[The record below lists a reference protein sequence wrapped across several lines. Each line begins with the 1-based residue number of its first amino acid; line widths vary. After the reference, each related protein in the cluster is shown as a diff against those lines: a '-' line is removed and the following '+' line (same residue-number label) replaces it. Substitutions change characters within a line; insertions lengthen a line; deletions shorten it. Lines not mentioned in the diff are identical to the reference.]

1 MNSLILY
8 LESGGESMSRKKW
21 YCILLI
27 LEAILYLV
35 SYGSSLVVSYSS
47 QNLNENTSLFTV
59 SSIFSIW
66 NGMIICWVIWRIMK
80 QRLNVEGLIAV
91 LLLSITQLL
100 MFFLPPFSPTNL
112 MNISFV
118 LNIICLIWIWLL
130 IKNVEMREL
139 LNNWKSKDG
148 WKSSIAYLALFVAS
162 TNISPLFSPLFIL
175 IGMDRTSSDIY
186 ASTLQYT
193 VMELMFLLLINV
205 MITSTSDKLQKVF
218 SLLIVLSS
226 LVEIGVVYS
235 FISRISFYGLFYLL
249 LSIYIV
255 CRVFGLFEKV
265 ADSWESKVKV
275 QDLSSFETKPEMEYP
290 QVEGEIDVND
300 QLNAEIRSNND
311 KENSP
316 KRIILQSSWLWSAL
330 IIAVCHLGI
339 IIFPLFLGNPMYLLI
354 LYIGAIHY
362 ICFMIATILLF
373 IGMRKGSKGLL
384 NAAAILFVISII
396 GTPDT
401 YWIVPNSLSFIL
413 GVLVFIGTIL
423 FKNGD

>member
-1 MNSLILY
+1 MP
-8 LESGGESMSRKKW
+8 RKKW
-21 YCILLI
+21 YGILLI

-35 SYGSSLVVSYSS
+35 SYGSSLVESYNA
-47 QNLNENTSLFTV
+47 QNLNGNTPLFNA

-66 NGMIICWVIWRIMK
+66 NGMIICWLIWRIMK
-80 QRLNVEGLIAV
+80 QRLNVEGLIAA

-118 LNIICLIWIWLL
+118 LNIICLIWICLL

-139 LNNWKSKDG
+139 LNNWKSEDS
-148 WKSSIAYLALFVAS
+148 WKSSIAYLVLFVAS
-162 TNISPLFSPLFIL
+162 TNISPLFIL
-175 IGMDRTSSDIY
+175 IGMDRTSDIY
-186 ASTLQYT
+186 AFTLRYS

-218 SLLIVLSS
+218 SLLLILSS

-255 CRVFGLFEKV
+255 CRVFGLFDKV

-275 QDLSSFETKPEMEYP
+275 QDVSSIETKPEMEYP
-290 QVEGEIDVND
+290 QVKGEIDVND

-339 IIFPLFLGNPMYLLI
+339 MIFPLFLGNPMYLLI

-401 YWIVPNSLSFIL
+401 YWIGPNILSFIL

-423 FKNGD
+423 LKNGD

>member
-1 MNSLILY
+1 
-8 LESGGESMSRKKW
+8 MSRKKW
-21 YCILLI
+21 YGILLI

-35 SYGSSLVVSYSS
+35 SYGSSLVESYNA
-47 QNLNENTSLFTV
+47 QNLNGDIPLITT

-91 LLLSITQLL
+91 LLLSIIQLL
-100 MFFLPPFSPTNL
+100 MLVLPSFSPTNL
-112 MNISFV
+112 MNISFL
-118 LNIICLIWIWLL
+118 LNIICLIWICLL

-139 LNNWKSKDG
+139 LNNWKSKDS
-148 WKSSIAYLALFVAS
+148 WKSSIAYLVLFVAS
-162 TNISPLFSPLFIL
+162 TNISPLFIL
-175 IGMDRTSSDIY
+175 IGMDRTSDIY
-186 ASTLQYT
+186 AFTLRYI

-205 MITSTSDKLQKVF
+205 MITSKSEKLQKVF
-218 SLLIVLSS
+218 SLLLILSS
-226 LVEIGVVYS
+226 LVVIGVVYS

-255 CRVFGLFEKV
+255 CRVFGLFDKV

-275 QDLSSFETKPEMEYP
+275 QDVSSIETKPEMEYP
-290 QVEGEIDVND
+290 QVKGEIDVND

-339 IIFPLFLGNPMYLLI
+339 MIFPLFLGNPMYLLI

-401 YWIVPNSLSFIL
+401 YWIGPNILSFIL

-423 FKNGD
+423 LKNGD

>member
-35 SYGSSLVVSYSS
+35 SYGSSLVESYNA
-47 QNLNENTSLFTV
+47 QNLNGNTPLFNA

-91 LLLSITQLL
+91 FLLSITQQL
-100 MFFLPPFSPTNL
+100 MFVLPPFSPTYL

-118 LNIICLIWIWLL
+118 LNIICLIWICLL

-148 WKSSIAYLALFVAS
+148 WKSSIAYLVLFVAS
-162 TNISPLFSPLFIL
+162 TNISPLFILF
-175 IGMDRTSSDIY
+175 GMDRTSVIY
-186 ASTLQYT
+186 AFTLRYT

-218 SLLIVLSS
+218 SLLLILSS
-226 LVEIGVVYS
+226 LVEIGIVYS

-249 LSIYIV
+249 LSIYIA
-255 CRVFGLFEKV
+255 CRVFSLLEKV
-265 ADSWESKVKV
+265 AASWESKVKV
-275 QDLSSFETKPEMEYP
+275 QDLSSIETKPEMEYP
-290 QVEGEIDVND
+290 QVEGDIDVHD
-300 QLNAEIRSNND
+300 QLNADIRSNND
-311 KENSP
+311 EENSP

-339 IIFPLFLGNPMYLLI
+339 MIFPLFLGNPMYLLI

-373 IGMRKGSKGLL
+373 IGMRKGSKGFL

-401 YWIVPNSLSFIL
+401 YWIGPNILSFIL

>member
-1 MNSLILY
+1 
-8 LESGGESMSRKKW
+8 MSRKKW

-35 SYGSSLVVSYSS
+35 SYGSSLVESYNA
-47 QNLNENTSLFTV
+47 QNLNGNTPLITT

-91 LLLSITQLL
+91 LLLSIIQLL

-112 MNISFV
+112 MDISFM

-162 TNISPLFSPLFIL
+162 TSISPLFIL
-175 IGMDRTSSDIY
+175 IGMDRTSDIY
-186 ASTLQYT
+186 AFTLRYT

-275 QDLSSFETKPEMEYP
+275 QDVSSIETKPEMEYP
-290 QVEGEIDVND
+290 RVEGEIDVND

-339 IIFPLFLGNPMYLLI
+339 MIFPLFLGNPMYLLI

-401 YWIVPNSLSFIL
+401 YWIGPNILSFIL

>member
-21 YCILLI
+21 YGILLI

-35 SYGSSLVVSYSS
+35 SYGSSLVESYNA
-47 QNLNENTSLFTV
+47 QNLNGNTPLFNA

-66 NGMIICWVIWRIMK
+66 NGMIICWLIWRIMK
-80 QRLNVEGLIAV
+80 QPLNVEGLIAV

-100 MFFLPPFSPTNL
+100 MFFLPPFSLTNL

-118 LNIICLIWIWLL
+118 LNIICLIWICLL

-139 LNNWKSKDG
+139 LNDWKSKDD
-148 WKSSIAYLALFVAS
+148 WKSSLAYLVLFVAS
-162 TNISPLFSPLFIL
+162 TNISPLFILF
-175 IGMDRTSSDIY
+175 GMDRTSDIY
-186 ASTLQYT
+186 AFTLRYT
-193 VMELMFLLLINV
+193 VIELMFLLLINV

-218 SLLIVLSS
+218 SLLLILSS

-255 CRVFGLFEKV
+255 CRVFGLLEKV

-275 QDLSSFETKPEMEYP
+275 QDLSSIETKPEMEYP

-339 IIFPLFLGNPMYLLI
+339 MIFPLFLGNPMYLLI

-401 YWIVPNSLSFIL
+401 YWIGPNILSFIL

>member
-1 MNSLILY
+1 
-8 LESGGESMSRKKW
+8 MSRKKW

-35 SYGSSLVVSYSS
+35 SYGSSLVESYNA
-47 QNLNENTSLFTV
+47 QNLNGNTPLITT

-66 NGMIICWVIWRIMK
+66 NGMIICWIIWRIMK
-80 QRLNVEGLIAV
+80 QRLNVEGLLGV

-112 MNISFV
+112 MDISFM
-118 LNIICLIWIWLL
+118 LNIICLIWICML
-130 IKNVEMREL
+130 IKNIEMREL

-148 WKSSIAYLALFVAS
+148 WKSSIAYLALFIAS
-162 TNISPLFSPLFIL
+162 TNISPLFIL
-175 IGMDRTSSDIY
+175 IGMDRTSDIY
-186 ASTLQYT
+186 AFTLRYT

-235 FISRISFYGLFYLL
+235 FISRISFYSLFYLL

-275 QDLSSFETKPEMEYP
+275 QDVSSIETKPEMEYP

-300 QLNAEIRSNND
+300 QLNADIQSNND

-316 KRIILQSSWLWSAL
+316 KRIILHSSWLWSAL

-339 IIFPLFLGNPMYLLI
+339 MIFPLFLGNPMYLLI

-373 IGMRKGSKGLL
+373 IGMRNGNVGLL
-384 NAAAILFVISII
+384 NTSAVLFIVSII
-396 GTPDT
+396 GTLDP
-401 YWIVPNSLSFIL
+401 YWTGPNILSLVL
-413 GVLVFIGTIL
+413 GVLVFIGGIL

>member
-1 MNSLILY
+1 MP
-8 LESGGESMSRKKW
+8 RKKW

-47 QNLNENTSLFTV
+47 QNLNGNTPLFNA

-100 MFFLPPFSPTNL
+100 MFFFLPPFSLTNL
-112 MNISFV
+112 MDISFM
-118 LNIICLIWIWLL
+118 LNIICLIWICLL

-148 WKSSIAYLALFVAS
+148 WKSSIAYLVLFVAS
-162 TNISPLFSPLFIL
+162 TNISPLFILF
-175 IGMDRTSSDIY
+175 GMDRTSDIY
-186 ASTLQYT
+186 AFTLRYT

-205 MITSTSDKLQKVF
+205 MITSTRNKLQKVF

-226 LVEIGVVYS
+226 LVEIGIVYS

-249 LSIYIV
+249 LSIYII

-275 QDLSSFETKPEMEYP
+275 QELSSIETKPEMEYP

-300 QLNAEIRSNND
+300 QLNAEIQSNNN
-311 KENSP
+311 KENLP
-316 KRIILQSSWLWSAL
+316 KRIILQSSWLWSAP

-339 IIFPLFLGNPMYLLI
+339 MIFPLFLGNPMYLLI

-401 YWIVPNSLSFIL
+401 YWIGPNSLCFIL

>member
-1 MNSLILY
+1 
-8 LESGGESMSRKKW
+8 MSRKKW
-21 YCILLI
+21 YGILLI

-35 SYGSSLVVSYSS
+35 SYGSSIVVNYSS
-47 QNLNENTSLFTV
+47 RNLNGNTPLFTA

-66 NGMIICWVIWRIMK
+66 NGMIICWVIWRIMN
-80 QRLNVEGLIAV
+80 QRLNVEGLIAA

-118 LNIICLIWIWLL
+118 LNIICLIWICLL

-148 WKSSIAYLALFVAS
+148 WKSSIAYLVLFVAS
-162 TNISPLFSPLFIL
+162 TNISPLFIL
-175 IGMDRTSSDIY
+175 IGMDRTSDIY
-186 ASTLQYT
+186 AFTLRYS

-205 MITSTSDKLQKVF
+205 MITSTSEKLQKVF
-218 SLLIVLSS
+218 SLLLILSS
-226 LVEIGVVYS
+226 LVEIGIVYS

-249 LSIYIV
+249 LSIYIA
-255 CRVFGLFEKV
+255 CRVFSLLEKV
-265 ADSWESKVKV
+265 AASWESKVKV
-275 QDLSSFETKPEMEYP
+275 QEVSSIEIKPEMEYP

-339 IIFPLFLGNPMYLLI
+339 MIFPLFLGNPMYLLI

-373 IGMRKGSKGLL
+373 IGMRNGNVGLL
-384 NAAAILFVISII
+384 NTSAVLFIVSII
-396 GTPDT
+396 GTLDP
-401 YWIVPNSLSFIL
+401 YWTGPNILSLVL
-413 GVLVFIGTIL
+413 GVLVFIGGI
-423 FKNGD
+423 FPKNLNKE

>member
-1 MNSLILY
+1 
-8 LESGGESMSRKKW
+8 MSRKKW

-35 SYGSSLVVSYSS
+35 SYGSSLVESYNA
-47 QNLNENTSLFTV
+47 QNLNGNTPLITT

-66 NGMIICWVIWRIMK
+66 NGMIICWVVWRIMK
-80 QRLNVEGLIAV
+80 QRLNVEGLLGV

-112 MNISFV
+112 MDISFM
-118 LNIICLIWIWLL
+118 LNIICLIWICML

-148 WKSSIAYLALFVAS
+148 WKSSIAYLALFIAS
-162 TNISPLFSPLFIL
+162 TNISPLFIL
-175 IGMDRTSSDIY
+175 IGMDRTSDIY
-186 ASTLQYT
+186 AFTLRYT

-235 FISRISFYGLFYLL
+235 FISRISFYSLFYLL

-275 QDLSSFETKPEMEYP
+275 QDVSSIETKPEMEYP

-339 IIFPLFLGNPMYLLI
+339 MIFPLFLGNPMYLLI

-362 ICFMIATILLF
+362 ICFMIATISLF

-401 YWIVPNSLSFIL
+401 YWIGPNILSFIL

>member
-1 MNSLILY
+1 
-8 LESGGESMSRKKW
+8 MSRKKW
-21 YCILLI
+21 YGILLI

-35 SYGSSLVVSYSS
+35 SYGSSIVVNYSS
-47 QNLNENTSLFTV
+47 QNLNGNTPLITT

-91 LLLSITQLL
+91 FLLSITQQL
-100 MFFLPPFSPTNL
+100 MFVLPPFSPTDL

-118 LNIICLIWIWLL
+118 LNIICLIWICLL

-148 WKSSIAYLALFVAS
+148 WKSSIAYLVLFVAS
-162 TNISPLFSPLFIL
+162 TNISPLFILF
-175 IGMDRTSSDIY
+175 GMDRTSDIY
-186 ASTLQYT
+186 AFTLRYS
-193 VMELMFLLLINV
+193 VMELMLLLLINV
-205 MITSTSDKLQKVF
+205 MITSTSEKLQKVF
-218 SLLIVLSS
+218 SLLLILSS
-226 LVEIGVVYS
+226 LVEIGIVYS

-255 CRVFGLFEKV
+255 CRVFGLLEKV
-265 ADSWESKVKV
+265 ADGWESKVKV
-275 QDLSSFETKPEMEYP
+275 QDLSSIETKPEMEYP
-290 QVEGEIDVND
+290 QVEGDIDVHD

-339 IIFPLFLGNPMYLLI
+339 MIFPLFLGNPMYLLI

-373 IGMRKGSKGLL
+373 IGMRKGSKGFL

-396 GTPDT
+396 GTPDP
-401 YWIVPNSLSFIL
+401 YWMGPNILSFIL

-423 FKNGD
+423 LKMETD

>member
-1 MNSLILY
+1 
-8 LESGGESMSRKKW
+8 MSRKKW

-47 QNLNENTSLFTV
+47 RNLNGNTPLFTA

-112 MNISFV
+112 LNISFV

-139 LNNWKSKDG
+139 LNNWKSKDS
-148 WKSSIAYLALFVAS
+148 WKSSIAYLVLFVAS
-162 TNISPLFSPLFIL
+162 TNISPLFIL
-175 IGMDRTSSDIY
+175 IGMDRTSDIY
-186 ASTLQYT
+186 AFTLRYT
-193 VMELMFLLLINV
+193 VMELMFILLINV
-205 MITSTSDKLQKVF
+205 MITSTSEKLQKVF
-218 SLLIVLSS
+218 SLLIILSS

-255 CRVFGLFEKV
+255 CRVFGLFDKV

-275 QDLSSFETKPEMEYP
+275 QDLSSIETKPEMEYP
-290 QVEGEIDVND
+290 LVEGEIDVND

-339 IIFPLFLGNPMYLLI
+339 MIFPLFLGNPMYLLI

-401 YWIVPNSLSFIL
+401 YWIGPNILSFIL

>member
-1 MNSLILY
+1 
-8 LESGGESMSRKKW
+8 MSRKKR
-21 YCILLI
+21 YYILLI

-47 QNLNENTSLFTV
+47 RNLNGNTPLFTA

-112 MNISFV
+112 LNISFV

-148 WKSSIAYLALFVAS
+148 WKSSIAYLVLFVAS
-162 TNISPLFSPLFIL
+162 TNISPLFIL
-175 IGMDRTSSDIY
+175 IGMDRTSDIY
-186 ASTLQYT
+186 AFTLRYT

-218 SLLIVLSS
+218 SLLIILSS

-255 CRVFGLFEKV
+255 CRVFGLFDRV

-275 QDLSSFETKPEMEYP
+275 QDLSSIETKPEMADS

-339 IIFPLFLGNPMYLLI
+339 MIFPLFLGNPMYLLI

-401 YWIVPNSLSFIL
+401 YWIGPNILSFIL

-423 FKNGD
+423 LKNGD

>member
-1 MNSLILY
+1 
-8 LESGGESMSRKKW
+8 MSRKKW
-21 YCILLI
+21 YGILLI

-35 SYGSSLVVSYSS
+35 SYGSSLVESYNA
-47 QNLNENTSLFTV
+47 QNLNGDIPLITT

-91 LLLSITQLL
+91 LLLSIIQLL
-100 MFFLPPFSPTNL
+100 MLVLPSFSPTNL
-112 MNISFV
+112 MNISFL
-118 LNIICLIWIWLL
+118 LNIICLIWICLL

-139 LNNWKSKDG
+139 LNNWKSKDS
-148 WKSSIAYLALFVAS
+148 WKSSIAYLVLFVAS
-162 TNISPLFSPLFIL
+162 TNISPLFIL
-175 IGMDRTSSDIY
+175 IGMDRTSDIY
-186 ASTLQYT
+186 AFTLRYI

-205 MITSTSDKLQKVF
+205 MITSTSEKLQKVF
-218 SLLIVLSS
+218 SLLLILSS
-226 LVEIGVVYS
+226 LVEIGAVYS
-235 FISRISFYGLFYLL
+235 FITRISFYGLFYLL
-249 LSIYIV
+249 LSIYIA

-275 QDLSSFETKPEMEYP
+275 QDLSSIETKSEMENS

-300 QLNAEIRSNND
+300 QLNADIQSNND

-316 KRIILQSSWLWSAL
+316 KRIILHSSWLWSAL

-339 IIFPLFLGNPMYLLI
+339 MIFPLFLGNPMYLLI

-401 YWIVPNSLSFIL
+401 YWIGPNILSFIL

>member
-1 MNSLILY
+1 
-8 LESGGESMSRKKW
+8 MSRKKW
-21 YCILLI
+21 YGILLI
-27 LEAILYLV
+27 LEVILYLV
-35 SYGSSLVVSYSS
+35 SYGSSLVESYNA
-47 QNLNENTSLFTV
+47 QNLNGDIPLITT

-91 LLLSITQLL
+91 LLLSIIQLL
-100 MFFLPPFSPTNL
+100 MLVLPSFSPTNL

-118 LNIICLIWIWLL
+118 LNIISLIWICLL

-139 LNNWKSKDG
+139 LNNWKSKDS
-148 WKSSIAYLALFVAS
+148 WKSSIAYLVLFVAS
-162 TNISPLFSPLFIL
+162 TNISPLFIL
-175 IGMDRTSSDIY
+175 IGMDRTSDIY
-186 ASTLQYT
+186 AFTLRYI

-205 MITSTSDKLQKVF
+205 MITSTSEKLQKVF
-218 SLLIVLSS
+218 SLLLILSS
-226 LVEIGVVYS
+226 LVEIGAVYS
-235 FISRISFYGLFYLL
+235 FITRISFYGLFYLL
-249 LSIYIV
+249 LSIYIA

-275 QDLSSFETKPEMEYP
+275 QDLSSIETKSEMENS

-300 QLNAEIRSNND
+300 LLNADIQSNND

-316 KRIILQSSWLWSAL
+316 KRIILHSSWLWSAL

-339 IIFPLFLGNPMYLLI
+339 MIFPLFLGNPMYLLI

-373 IGMRKGSKGLL
+373 IGMRKGSKGFL

-396 GTPDT
+396 GTPDP
-401 YWIVPNSLSFIL
+401 YWMGPNILSFIL
-413 GVLVFIGTIL
+413 GVLVFIGAIL

>member
-1 MNSLILY
+1 
-8 LESGGESMSRKKW
+8 MSRKKW
-21 YCILLI
+21 YGILLI

-35 SYGSSLVVSYSS
+35 SYGSSIVVNYSS
-47 QNLNENTSLFTV
+47 QSLNENTPLFTV

-66 NGMIICWVIWRIMK
+66 NGMIICWVIWRIMN
-80 QRLNVEGLIAV
+80 QRLNVEGLIAA

-118 LNIICLIWIWLL
+118 LNIICLIWICLL

-148 WKSSIAYLALFVAS
+148 WKSSIAYLVLFVSS
-162 TNISPLFSPLFIL
+162 TNISPLFIL
-175 IGMDRTSSDIY
+175 IGMDRTSDIY
-186 ASTLQYT
+186 AFTLRYT

-218 SLLIVLSS
+218 SLLLILSS

-255 CRVFGLFEKV
+255 CRVFGLFDKV

-275 QDLSSFETKPEMEYP
+275 QDVSSIETKPEMEYP
-290 QVEGEIDVND
+290 QVKGEIDVND

-339 IIFPLFLGNPMYLLI
+339 MIFPLFLGNPMYLLI

-384 NAAAILFVISII
+384 NVAAILFVISII
-396 GTPDT
+396 GTLDP
-401 YWIVPNSLSFIL
+401 YWTGPNILSFIL

>member
-1 MNSLILY
+1 MNSLILF

-21 YCILLI
+21 YVILLI
-27 LEAILYLV
+27 LEAVLYLV
-35 SYGSSLVVSYSS
+35 SYGSSLVESYNA
-47 QNLNENTSLFTV
+47 QNLNGNIPLFNA

-66 NGMIICWVIWRIMK
+66 NGMIICWLIWRTMK

-112 MNISFV
+112 LNISFV
-118 LNIICLIWIWLL
+118 LNIISLIWIWLL

-139 LNNWKSKDG
+139 LNNWKSKDD
-148 WKSSIAYLALFVAS
+148 WKSSIAYLVLFVAS
-162 TNISPLFSPLFIL
+162 TNISPLFIL
-175 IGMDRTSSDIY
+175 IGMDRTSDIY
-186 ASTLQYT
+186 AFTLRYI

-218 SLLIVLSS
+218 SLLIILSS

-265 ADSWESKVKV
+265 ADNWESKVKV
-275 QDLSSFETKPEMEYP
+275 QDLSSIETKPEMADS

-300 QLNAEIRSNND
+300 QLNADIQSNND

-339 IIFPLFLGNPMYLLI
+339 MIFPLFLGNPMYLLI

-373 IGMRKGSKGLL
+373 IGMRKGSKGFL

-396 GTPDT
+396 GTPDP
-401 YWIVPNSLSFIL
+401 YWMGPNILSFIL

-423 FKNGD
+423 LKMETD

>member
-1 MNSLILY
+1 MNSLILF

-21 YCILLI
+21 YVILLI
-27 LEAILYLV
+27 LEAVLYLV
-35 SYGSSLVVSYSS
+35 SYGSSLVESYNA
-47 QNLNENTSLFTV
+47 QNLNGNIPLFNA

-66 NGMIICWVIWRIMK
+66 NGMIICWLIWRTMK

-112 MNISFV
+112 LNISFV
-118 LNIICLIWIWLL
+118 LNIISLIWIWLV

-139 LNNWKSKDG
+139 LNNWKSKDD
-148 WKSSIAYLALFVAS
+148 WKSSIAYLVLFVAS
-162 TNISPLFSPLFIL
+162 TNISPLFIL
-175 IGMDRTSSDIY
+175 IGMDRTSDIY
-186 ASTLQYT
+186 AFTLRYI

-205 MITSTSDKLQKVF
+205 MITSTSEKLQKVF
-218 SLLIVLSS
+218 SLLIILSS

-265 ADSWESKVKV
+265 ADNWESKVKV
-275 QDLSSFETKPEMEYP
+275 QDLSSIETKPEMADS

-300 QLNAEIRSNND
+300 QLNADIQSNND

-339 IIFPLFLGNPMYLLI
+339 MIFPLFLGNPMYLLI

-401 YWIVPNSLSFIL
+401 YWIGPNILSFIL

-423 FKNGD
+423 LKNGD

>member
-1 MNSLILY
+1 
-8 LESGGESMSRKKW
+8 MSRKKW

-27 LEAILYLV
+27 LEVILYLV
-35 SYGSSLVVSYSS
+35 SYGSSLVESYNA
-47 QNLNENTSLFTV
+47 QNLNGNTPLITT

-80 QRLNVEGLIAV
+80 QRLNVEGLLGV

-112 MNISFV
+112 MDISFM
-118 LNIICLIWIWLL
+118 LNIICLIWICML

-139 LNNWKSKDG
+139 FNNWKSKDG
-148 WKSSIAYLALFVAS
+148 WKSSIAYLALFIAS
-162 TNISPLFSPLFIL
+162 TNISPLFIL
-175 IGMDRTSSDIY
+175 IGMDRTSDIY
-186 ASTLQYT
+186 AFTLRYT

-226 LVEIGVVYS
+226 LVEIVVVYS

-275 QDLSSFETKPEMEYP
+275 QDVSSIETKPEMEYP

-339 IIFPLFLGNPMYLLI
+339 MIFPLFLGNPMYLLI

-401 YWIVPNSLSFIL
+401 YWIGPNILSFIL

>member
-1 MNSLILY
+1 
-8 LESGGESMSRKKW
+8 MSRKKW

-35 SYGSSLVVSYSS
+35 SYGSSLVESYNA
-47 QNLNENTSLFTV
+47 QNLNGNTPLITT

-80 QRLNVEGLIAV
+80 QRLNVEGLLGV

-112 MNISFV
+112 MDISFM
-118 LNIICLIWIWLL
+118 LNIICLIWICML

-139 LNNWKSKDG
+139 LNNWKSKEG

-162 TNISPLFSPLFIL
+162 TNISPLFILF
-175 IGMDRTSSDIY
+175 GMDRTSDIY
-186 ASTLQYT
+186 AFTLRYT

-235 FISRISFYGLFYLL
+235 FISRISFYVLFYLL
-249 LSIYIV
+249 LSTYIV

-275 QDLSSFETKPEMEYP
+275 QDVSSIETKPEMEYP

-339 IIFPLFLGNPMYLLI
+339 MIFPLFLGNPMYLLI

-401 YWIVPNSLSFIL
+401 YWIGPNILSFIL
-413 GVLVFIGTIL
+413 GLLVFIGTIL

>member
-35 SYGSSLVVSYSS
+35 SYGSSLVESYNA
-47 QNLNENTSLFTV
+47 QNLNGNTPLFNA

-66 NGMIICWVIWRIMK
+66 NGMIICWLIWRIMK

-100 MFFLPPFSPTNL
+100 MFFLPPFSLTNL

-118 LNIICLIWIWLL
+118 LNIICLIWICLL

-139 LNNWKSKDG
+139 LNDWKSKDG
-148 WKSSIAYLALFVAS
+148 WKSSLAYLVLFVAS
-162 TNISPLFSPLFIL
+162 TNISPLFILF
-175 IGMDRTSSDIY
+175 GMDRTSVIY
-186 ASTLQYT
+186 AFTLRYT

-205 MITSTSDKLQKVF
+205 MITSTSEKLQKVF
-218 SLLIVLSS
+218 SLLIILSS

-255 CRVFGLFEKV
+255 CRVFGLFDKV

-275 QDLSSFETKPEMEYP
+275 QDLSSIETKPEMEYP

-339 IIFPLFLGNPMYLLI
+339 MIFPLFLGNPMYLLI

-401 YWIVPNSLSFIL
+401 YWIGPNILSFIL

>member
-1 MNSLILY
+1 
-8 LESGGESMSRKKW
+8 MSRKKW

-47 QNLNENTSLFTV
+47 RNLNGNTPLFTA

-112 MNISFV
+112 LNISFV

-139 LNNWKSKDG
+139 LNNWKSKDS
-148 WKSSIAYLALFVAS
+148 WKSSIAYLVLFVAS
-162 TNISPLFSPLFIL
+162 TNISPLFIL
-175 IGMDRTSSDIY
+175 IGMDRTSDIY
-186 ASTLQYT
+186 AFTLRYT
-193 VMELMFLLLINV
+193 VMELMFILLINV

-218 SLLIVLSS
+218 SLLIILSS

-249 LSIYIV
+249 LSIYIA

-275 QDLSSFETKPEMEYP
+275 QDLSSIETKPEMEYP
-290 QVEGEIDVND
+290 LVEGEIDVND

-339 IIFPLFLGNPMYLLI
+339 MIFPLFLGNPMYLLI

-401 YWIVPNSLSFIL
+401 YWIGPNILSFIL

-423 FKNGD
+423 FKNGDGLK

>member
-35 SYGSSLVVSYSS
+35 SYGSSLVESYNA
-47 QNLNENTSLFTV
+47 QNLNENVPLFNA

-66 NGMIICWVIWRIMK
+66 NGMIICWLIWRIMK

-100 MFFLPPFSPTNL
+100 MFFLPPFSLTNL

-118 LNIICLIWIWLL
+118 LNIICLIWICLL

-148 WKSSIAYLALFVAS
+148 WKSSIAYLVLFVAS
-162 TNISPLFSPLFIL
+162 TNISPLFIL
-175 IGMDRTSSDIY
+175 IGMDRTSDIY
-186 ASTLQYT
+186 AFTLRYI

-205 MITSTSDKLQKVF
+205 MITSTSEKLQKVF
-218 SLLIVLSS
+218 SLLLILSS
-226 LVEIGVVYS
+226 LVVIGAVYS

-249 LSIYIV
+249 LSIYIA
-255 CRVFGLFEKV
+255 CRVFSLLEKV
-265 ADSWESKVKV
+265 AASWESKVKV
-275 QDLSSFETKPEMEYP
+275 QEVSSIEIKPEMEYP

-300 QLNAEIRSNND
+300 QLNADIQSNND

-316 KRIILQSSWLWSAL
+316 KRIILHSSWLWSAL

-339 IIFPLFLGNPMYLLI
+339 MIFPLFLGNPMYLLI

-384 NAAAILFVISII
+384 NAAAISFIISII
-396 GTPDT
+396 GTLDP
-401 YWIVPNSLSFIL
+401 YWTGPNILSLVL
-413 GVLVFIGTIL
+413 GVLVFIGGI
-423 FKNGD
+423 FPKNLNKE

>member
-1 MNSLILY
+1 
-8 LESGGESMSRKKW
+8 MSRKKW
-21 YCILLI
+21 YVILLI
-27 LEAILYLV
+27 LEAVLYLV
-35 SYGSSLVVSYSS
+35 SYGSSLVESYNA
-47 QNLNENTSLFTV
+47 QNLNENIPLFNA

-112 MNISFV
+112 LNISFV

-130 IKNVEMREL
+130 IKNIEMREL

-148 WKSSIAYLALFVAS
+148 WKSSIAYLVLFVAS
-162 TNISPLFSPLFIL
+162 TNISPLFIL
-175 IGMDRTSSDIY
+175 IGMDRTSDIY
-186 ASTLQYT
+186 AFTLRYT

-218 SLLIVLSS
+218 SLLLILSS

-255 CRVFGLFEKV
+255 CRVLGLFDKV

-275 QDLSSFETKPEMEYP
+275 QDVSSIETKPEMEYP
-290 QVEGEIDVND
+290 QVEEEIDVND

-339 IIFPLFLGNPMYLLI
+339 MIFPLFLGNPMYLLI

-384 NAAAILFVISII
+384 NAAAVLFVISII

-401 YWIVPNSLSFIL
+401 YWIGPNILSFIL

>member
-1 MNSLILY
+1 MNRYILF

-21 YCILLI
+21 YGILLI

-35 SYGSSLVVSYSS
+35 SYGSSLVESYNA
-47 QNLNENTSLFTV
+47 QNLNGDIPLITT

-100 MFFLPPFSPTNL
+100 MFFLPPFSSINL
-112 MNISFV
+112 LNISFV
-118 LNIICLIWIWLL
+118 LNIICLIWICLL

-148 WKSSIAYLALFVAS
+148 WKSSIAYLVLFVAS
-162 TNISPLFSPLFIL
+162 TNISPLFIL
-175 IGMDRTSSDIY
+175 IGMDRTSDIY
-186 ASTLQYT
+186 AFTLRYS

-218 SLLIVLSS
+218 SLLLILSS
-226 LVEIGVVYS
+226 LVEIGIVYS
-235 FISRISFYGLFYLL
+235 FITRISFYGLFYLL
-249 LSIYIV
+249 LSIYIA

-275 QDLSSFETKPEMEYP
+275 QDLSSIETKSEMENS

-300 QLNAEIRSNND
+300 LLNAEIRSNND

-316 KRIILQSSWLWSAL
+316 KRIILHSSWLWSAL

-339 IIFPLFLGNPMYLLI
+339 MIFPLFLGNPMYLLI

-362 ICFMIATILLF
+362 ICFMIATFILF
-373 IGMRKGSKGLL
+373 IAMRNGNEGLL
-384 NAAAILFVISII
+384 NASAVLFIVSII
-396 GTPDT
+396 GTLDP
-401 YWIVPNSLSFIL
+401 YWTGPNILSLVL
-413 GVLVFIGTIL
+413 GVLVFIGGI
-423 FKNGD
+423 FPKNLNKE

>member
-21 YCILLI
+21 YVILLI
-27 LEAILYLV
+27 LEAVLYLV
-35 SYGSSLVVSYSS
+35 SYGSSLVESYNA
-47 QNLNENTSLFTV
+47 QNLNGNIPLFNA

-112 MNISFV
+112 LNISFV

-130 IKNVEMREL
+130 IKNIEMREL

-148 WKSSIAYLALFVAS
+148 WKSSIAYLVIFVAS
-162 TNISPLFSPLFIL
+162 TNISPLFIL
-175 IGMDRTSSDIY
+175 IGMDRTSDIY
-186 ASTLQYT
+186 AFTLRYT

-218 SLLIVLSS
+218 SLLIILSS

-255 CRVFGLFEKV
+255 CRVFGLFDKV

-275 QDLSSFETKPEMEYP
+275 QDLSSIETKPEMADS

-339 IIFPLFLGNPMYLLI
+339 MIFPLFLGNPMYLLI

-384 NAAAILFVISII
+384 NVAAILFVISII
-396 GTPDT
+396 GTLDP
-401 YWIVPNSLSFIL
+401 YWTGPNILSLVL

-423 FKNGD
+423 FKNED

>member
-1 MNSLILY
+1 
-8 LESGGESMSRKKW
+8 MSRKKW

-35 SYGSSLVVSYSS
+35 SYGSSLVESYNA
-47 QNLNENTSLFTV
+47 QNLNGNTPLITT

-80 QRLNVEGLIAV
+80 QRLNVEGLLGV

-100 MFFLPPFSPTNL
+100 MFFLPPFSQTNL
-112 MNISFV
+112 MDISFM
-118 LNIICLIWIWLL
+118 LNIICLIWICVL

-148 WKSSIAYLALFVAS
+148 WKSSIAYLALFIAS
-162 TNISPLFSPLFIL
+162 TNISPLFILF
-175 IGMDRTSSDIY
+175 GMDRTSDIY
-186 ASTLQYT
+186 AFTLRYT

-235 FISRISFYGLFYLL
+235 FISRINFYGLFYLL

-275 QDLSSFETKPEMEYP
+275 QDVSSIETKPEMESP

-339 IIFPLFLGNPMYLLI
+339 MIFPLFLGNPMYLLI

-401 YWIVPNSLSFIL
+401 YWIGPNILSFIL

-423 FKNGD
+423 FKYGD

>member
-1 MNSLILY
+1 
-8 LESGGESMSRKKW
+8 MSRKKW
-21 YCILLI
+21 YGILLI

-35 SYGSSLVVSYSS
+35 SYGSSIVVNYSS
-47 QNLNENTSLFTV
+47 QNLNGNTPLFTV

-80 QRLNVEGLIAV
+80 QRLNVEGLIAA

-112 MNISFV
+112 MNTSFV
-118 LNIICLIWIWLL
+118 LNIICLIWICLL

-139 LNNWKSKDG
+139 LNNWKSKDA
-148 WKSSIAYLALFVAS
+148 WKSSIAYLVLFVAS
-162 TNISPLFSPLFIL
+162 TNISPLFILF
-175 IGMDRTSSDIY
+175 GMDRTSDIY
-186 ASTLQYT
+186 AFTLRYS
-193 VMELMFLLLINV
+193 VMELMLLLLINV
-205 MITSTSDKLQKVF
+205 MITSTSEKLQKVF
-218 SLLIVLSS
+218 SLLLILSS
-226 LVEIGVVYS
+226 LVEIGIVYS

-255 CRVFGLFEKV
+255 CRVFGLLEKV
-265 ADSWESKVKV
+265 ADGWESKVKV
-275 QDLSSFETKPEMEYP
+275 QDLSSIETKPEMEYP
-290 QVEGEIDVND
+290 QVEGDIDVHD
-300 QLNAEIRSNND
+300 QLNADIRSNND
-311 KENSP
+311 EENSP
-316 KRIILQSSWLWSAL
+316 KRIILQSPWLWSAL

-339 IIFPLFLGNPMYLLI
+339 MIFPLFLGNPMYLLI

-396 GTPDT
+396 GTPDP
-401 YWIVPNSLSFIL
+401 YWMGPNILSFIL

-423 FKNGD
+423 FKNGDGLK

>member
-1 MNSLILY
+1 
-8 LESGGESMSRKKW
+8 MSRKKW
-21 YCILLI
+21 YYILLI

-47 QNLNENTSLFTV
+47 RNLNGNTPLFTA

-112 MNISFV
+112 LNISFV

-139 LNNWKSKDG
+139 LNNWKSKDS
-148 WKSSIAYLALFVAS
+148 WKSSIAYLVLFVAS
-162 TNISPLFSPLFIL
+162 TNISPLFIL
-175 IGMDRTSSDIY
+175 IGMDRTSDIY
-186 ASTLQYT
+186 AFTLRYT
-193 VMELMFLLLINV
+193 VMELMFILLINV

-218 SLLIVLSS
+218 SLLIILSS

-255 CRVFGLFEKV
+255 CRVFGLFDKV

-275 QDLSSFETKPEMEYP
+275 QDLSSIETKPEMEYP
-290 QVEGEIDVND
+290 LVEGEIDVND

-339 IIFPLFLGNPMYLLI
+339 MIFPLFLGNPMYLLI

-401 YWIVPNSLSFIL
+401 YWIGPNILSFIL

>member
-1 MNSLILY
+1 
-8 LESGGESMSRKKW
+8 MSRKKW
-21 YCILLI
+21 YVILLI
-27 LEAILYLV
+27 LEAVLYLV
-35 SYGSSLVVSYSS
+35 SYGSSLVESYNA
-47 QNLNENTSLFTV
+47 QNLNENIPLFNA

-100 MFFLPPFSPTNL
+100 MFFLPPFSLTNL

-118 LNIICLIWIWLL
+118 LNIICLIWICLL
-130 IKNVEMREL
+130 TKNVEMREL
-139 LNNWKSKDG
+139 LNFWKSKDG
-148 WKSSIAYLALFVAS
+148 WKSSLAYLVLFVAS
-162 TNISPLFSPLFIL
+162 TNISPLFILF
-175 IGMDRTSSDIY
+175 GMDRTSDIY
-186 ASTLQYT
+186 AFTLRYT

-218 SLLIVLSS
+218 SLLIILSS

-255 CRVFGLFEKV
+255 CRVFGLFDKV

-275 QDLSSFETKPEMEYP
+275 QDLSSIETKPVMADS
-290 QVEGEIDVND
+290 QVEGEIDVNY

-330 IIAVCHLGI
+330 IIAACHLGI
-339 IIFPLFLGNPMYLLI
+339 MIFPLFLGNPMYLLI

-373 IGMRKGSKGLL
+373 IGMRNGSKGLL

-401 YWIVPNSLSFIL
+401 YWIGPNILSFIL

>member
-1 MNSLILY
+1 
-8 LESGGESMSRKKW
+8 MSRKKW

-35 SYGSSLVVSYSS
+35 SYGSSLVESYNA
-47 QNLNENTSLFTV
+47 QNLNGNTPLITT

-80 QRLNVEGLIAV
+80 QRLNVEGLLGV

-112 MNISFV
+112 MDISFM

-162 TNISPLFSPLFIL
+162 TNISPLFIL
-175 IGMDRTSSDIY
+175 IGMDRTSDIY
-186 ASTLQYT
+186 AFTLRYT

-235 FISRISFYGLFYLL
+235 FISRISFYGLFCLL

-275 QDLSSFETKPEMEYP
+275 QNVSSIETEPEMEYP

-339 IIFPLFLGNPMYLLI
+339 MIFPLFLGNPMYLLI

-401 YWIVPNSLSFIL
+401 YWIGPNILSFIL

>member
-21 YCILLI
+21 YRILLI

-35 SYGSSLVVSYSS
+35 SYGSSLVESYNA
-47 QNLNENTSLFTV
+47 QNLNGNTPLFNA

-66 NGMIICWVIWRIMK
+66 NGMIICWLIWRIMK

-100 MFFLPPFSPTNL
+100 MLFLPPFSLTNL

-118 LNIICLIWIWLL
+118 LNIICLIWICLL

-148 WKSSIAYLALFVAS
+148 WKSSIAYLVLFVAS
-162 TNISPLFSPLFIL
+162 TNISPLFILF
-175 IGMDRTSSDIY
+175 GMDRTSVIY
-186 ASTLQYT
+186 AFTLRYT

-218 SLLIVLSS
+218 SLLIILSS

-255 CRVFGLFEKV
+255 CRVFGLFDKV

-275 QDLSSFETKPEMEYP
+275 QDLSSIETKPEMADS

-339 IIFPLFLGNPMYLLI
+339 MIFPLFLGNPMYLLI
-354 LYIGAIHY
+354 LFIGAVHY
-362 ICFMIATILLF
+362 ICFMIATFILF
-373 IGMRKGSKGLL
+373 IAMRNGNEGLL
-384 NAAAILFVISII
+384 NASAVLFIVSII
-396 GTPDT
+396 GTLDP
-401 YWIVPNSLSFIL
+401 YWTGPNILSLVL
-413 GVLVFIGTIL
+413 GVLVFIGGI
-423 FKNGD
+423 FPKNLNKE

>member
-1 MNSLILY
+1 
-8 LESGGESMSRKKW
+8 MSRKKW
-21 YCILLI
+21 YYILLI

-47 QNLNENTSLFTV
+47 RNLNGNTPLFTA

-112 MNISFV
+112 LNISFV

-148 WKSSIAYLALFVAS
+148 WKSSIAYLVLFVAS
-162 TNISPLFSPLFIL
+162 TNISPLFIL
-175 IGMDRTSSDIY
+175 IGMDRTSDIY
-186 ASTLQYT
+186 AFTLRYT

-218 SLLIVLSS
+218 SLLIILSS

-255 CRVFGLFEKV
+255 CRVFGLFDKV

-275 QDLSSFETKPEMEYP
+275 QDLSSIETKPEMADS

-339 IIFPLFLGNPMYLLI
+339 MIFPLFLGNPMYLLI

-401 YWIVPNSLSFIL
+401 YWIGPNILSFIL

>member
-1 MNSLILY
+1 
-8 LESGGESMSRKKW
+8 MSRKKW
-21 YCILLI
+21 YYILLI

-47 QNLNENTSLFTV
+47 RNLNGNTPLFTA

-112 MNISFV
+112 LNISFV

-139 LNNWKSKDG
+139 LNNLKSKDG
-148 WKSSIAYLALFVAS
+148 WKSSIAYLVLFVAS
-162 TNISPLFSPLFIL
+162 TNISPLFILF
-175 IGMDRTSSDIY
+175 GMDRTSVIY
-186 ASTLQYT
+186 AFTLQYT

-218 SLLIVLSS
+218 SLLLILSS

-255 CRVFGLFEKV
+255 CRVFGLLEKV

-275 QDLSSFETKPEMEYP
+275 QDLSSIETKPEMADS

-300 QLNAEIRSNND
+300 QLNAEIQSNND

-339 IIFPLFLGNPMYLLI
+339 MIFPLFLGNPMYLLI

-384 NAAAILFVISII
+384 NVAAILFVISII
-396 GTPDT
+396 GTLDP
-401 YWIVPNSLSFIL
+401 YWTGPNILSFIL
-413 GVLVFIGTIL
+413 WVLVFIGTIL
-423 FKNGD
+423 FKNED

>member
-1 MNSLILY
+1 
-8 LESGGESMSRKKW
+8 MSRKKW
-21 YCILLI
+21 YGILLI

-35 SYGSSLVVSYSS
+35 SYGSSLVVNYSS
-47 QNLNENTSLFTV
+47 QNLNGNTPLFTV

-80 QRLNVEGLIAV
+80 QRLNVEGLIAA

-118 LNIICLIWIWLL
+118 LNIICLIWICLL

-162 TNISPLFSPLFIL
+162 TSISPLFIL
-175 IGMDRTSSDIY
+175 IGMDRTSDIY
-186 ASTLQYT
+186 AFTLRYT

-255 CRVFGLFEKV
+255 CRVFGLLEKV

-275 QDLSSFETKPEMEYP
+275 QDVSSIETKPEMEYP

-339 IIFPLFLGNPMYLLI
+339 MIFPLFLGNPMYLLI

-401 YWIVPNSLSFIL
+401 YWIGPNILSFIL

>member
-1 MNSLILY
+1 
-8 LESGGESMSRKKW
+8 MSRKKW

-47 QNLNENTSLFTV
+47 RNLNGNTPLFTV

-112 MNISFV
+112 LNISFV

-139 LNNWKSKDG
+139 LNNWKSKDS
-148 WKSSIAYLALFVAS
+148 WKSSIAYLVLFVAS
-162 TNISPLFSPLFIL
+162 TNISPLFIL
-175 IGMDRTSSDIY
+175 IGMDRTSDIY
-186 ASTLQYT
+186 AFTLRYT
-193 VMELMFLLLINV
+193 VMELMFILLINV

-218 SLLIVLSS
+218 SLLIILSS

-255 CRVFGLFEKV
+255 CRVFGLFDKV

-275 QDLSSFETKPEMEYP
+275 QDLSSIETKPEMEYP
-290 QVEGEIDVND
+290 LVEGEIDVND

-339 IIFPLFLGNPMYLLI
+339 MIFPLFLGNPMYLLI

-401 YWIVPNSLSFIL
+401 YWIGPNILSFIL

>member
-1 MNSLILY
+1 
-8 LESGGESMSRKKW
+8 MSRKTW
-21 YCILLI
+21 YYILLI

-47 QNLNENTSLFTV
+47 RNLNGNTPLFTA

-80 QRLNVEGLIAV
+80 QRLNVEGLIAA

-118 LNIICLIWIWLL
+118 LNIICLIWICLL

-139 LNNWKSKDG
+139 LNNWKSKDS
-148 WKSSIAYLALFVAS
+148 WKSSIAYLVLFVAS
-162 TNISPLFSPLFIL
+162 TNISPLFIL
-175 IGMDRTSSDIY
+175 IGMDRTSDIY
-186 ASTLQYT
+186 AFTLRYI

-205 MITSTSDKLQKVF
+205 MITSTSEKLQKVF
-218 SLLIVLSS
+218 SLLLILSS
-226 LVEIGVVYS
+226 LVEIGAVYS
-235 FISRISFYGLFYLL
+235 FITRISFYGLFYLL
-249 LSIYIV
+249 LSIYIA

-275 QDLSSFETKPEMEYP
+275 QDLSSIETKSEMENS

-339 IIFPLFLGNPMYLLI
+339 MIFPLFLGNPMYLLI

-401 YWIVPNSLSFIL
+401 YWIGPNILSLVL
-413 GVLVFIGTIL
+413 GVLVFIGGI
-423 FKNGD
+423 FPKNLNKE